1 MSSIR
6 ENLLDEFRKL
16 IQEKEYKDIRIED
29 ITKGAGVAKGSFYT
43 YFASKDDILSTLLLN
58 RMCEVEKDLENRLA
72 KVEGLEKK
80 VREYINVVFD
90 SILKDRETLHL
101 LTLLHKIMS
110 TNPKGAMFKKFKPN
124 KAKQMTKILTE
135 CKVELKDYLLDR
147 LAETANGLE
156 GFLHRYMI
164 ENYLNG
170 KFVFGNEGWLKSEEE
185 FLTKFFVDSIR
196 KGD

>member
-1 MSSIR
+1 MSNIR
-6 ENLLDEFRKL
+6 ENLLIELRKL
-16 IQEKEYKDIRIED
+16 IQEKEYKSIRIED

-43 YFASKDDILSTLLLN
+43 YFSSKDDILSTLLLN
-58 RMCEVEKDLENRLA
+58 RMVEVEKVLEERIN
-72 KVEGLEKK
+72 KVEGLDEK
-80 VREYINVVFD
+80 VRAYIAVVFE
-90 SILKDRETLHL
+90 SILKDSETLHL

-124 KAKQMTKILTE
+124 KAKQMTKILEE
-135 CKVELKDYLLDR
+135 CKEDLREYLLDR
-147 LAETANGLE
+147 LPETANGLE

-170 KFVFGNEGWLKSEEE
+170 KLVFGDEKWLQKEED
-185 FLTKFFVDSIR
+185 FLTKFFIDSIR